1 MMHVSRSVVVIGLKL
16 NLLLKLL
23 RKPQHKALHYR
34 YYDVCNCTIK
44 LLKQEPPERV
54 DFCCLDR
61 AAFANYSKGWGVS
74 DLQCIANVVYLY
86 KTAMEKKLK

>member
-54 DFCCLDR
+54 DFCC
-61 AAFANYSKGWGVS
+61 GVKPLARPV
-74 DLQCIANVVYLY
+74 DFCCLI
-86 KTAMEKKLK
+86 K

>member
-16 NLLLKLL
+16 NLLLELL

-44 LLKQEPPERV
+44 LLKQKLLERAV
-54 DFCCLDR
+54 FCCLCIGLILWSCVC
-61 AAFANYSKGWGVS
+61 FLVVLWIGWI
-74 DLQCIANVVYLY
+74 CIVDCAQA
-86 KTAMEKKLK
+86 TKLTKLT